1 MILHSEALLPWLPY
15 RFAFYCNCLL
25 TLPGQVACLG
35 VKGNMA
41 MKSLASNGLVFGIDL
56 GIASCGWAVL
66 RHPSDAD
73 PTGAIE
79 ATGSWMFDVPET
91 DKERTPTNQIRR
103 GNRLLRRV
111 VRRRAQRM
119 ATIRRLFKEHNLL
132 PSEGRDALKRADTD
146 PWELRARGLDKP
158 LKPAEL
164 AVALGHIAKRRGFKS
179 AKKGKEGNRTERDEP
194 KMLEALE
201 ETEEKLARY
210 RTVGAMFARDPEFL
224 LRKRNR
230 DGDFSRTVKRKHLL
244 EEVKLLFKEQR
255 RLGNDLASEE
265 LEAAFIKEAFKQKKM
280 QDSERLVG
288 MCLFEPTE
296 KRAAKHAPSFEKFR
310 LLTRLVNLRIRTDNG
325 ERSLT
330 PDELA
335 AATSDLGSTAKLSVK
350 TIRKRI
356 GLPDEHRFTAIKPD
370 DEGHDIA
377 ARTGEA
383 MHGTKKLRDA
393 LGEDVWAELR
403 EQPETLDKIA
413 HVLSFFE
420 TAETIGKEL
429 KKLDLPADAV
439 EALLA
444 ALEDGKFAR
453 FKGAGH
459 ISAKAARALIPHLEV
474 GRRYDQAC
482 EACGWDHAASQWSGR
497 EQVTDK
503 KSFNRLVKDM
513 GAEIANPIARKS
525 LTEGLK
531 QLWAMHNCWGLP
543 AAVHIEMARDVGN
556 SLEVRNKI
564 KKRLDDTTAQRER
577 ERKEAAEQLGVEP
590 GDIGGDT
597 LLRYRLWKEQGGE
610 CPYTGEHIPPSAIAA
625 TDNSFQVDH
634 ILPWSR
640 FGDDSFNNKVLCIA
654 RANQEKRRDTPFE
667 WIMRTRGEEGWDLF
681 VARIETNTQYRGFK
695 KRNYTLK
702 NAKEAEERFRS
713 RNLNDTR
720 YACRLLA
727 EAVKLFYPEGER
739 QDRDGKRRVFT
750 RPGSLTAALRHAWG
764 IESLKK
770 VDGKRVEDARHHAL
784 DALVVAAVGEW
795 EVLRLTNSFQEW
807 EQRGLARPLRRVEPP
822 WGDFHSFRREVQE
835 AYDAIFV
842 ARPERRRAR
851 GEGHEATIRQVKE
864 GDGETRVYERVAIAK
879 LTEKRLSEVKDP
891 ERNSAIVAS
900 IKQWIED
907 GRPVDALPRSPA
919 GDEIRKVRVLAERKY
934 KNPAVPVRGGTAAR
948 SNMVRVDV
956 FSKPDKHGRDKFYL
970 IPIYPHQI
978 MDKQQFPEPPMRAIV
993 ANKLEAD
1000 WEQIDASFNFRF
1012 SLYPRCYLEVVKPDG
1027 SIFEGY
1033 FSGAHSGTGA
1043 LTLFNPNNKNS
1054 FIDDLGRKM
1063 EGIGARTLLTI
1074 KKYSVD
1080 RFGNRSEVKS
1090 EVRTWRGAVCTSPIP
1105 PG

>member
-1 MILHSEALLPWLPY
+1 MNSPALHRQTA
-15 RFAFYCNCLL
+15 
-25 TLPGQVACLG
+25 
-35 VKGNMA
+35 
-41 MKSLASNGLVFGIDL
+41 NGLVFGVDL

-66 RHPSDAD
+66 RHPTEAD
-73 PTGAIE
+73 PTGGIE
-79 ATGSWMFDVPET
+79 AMGSWMFDVPET

-119 ATIRRLFKEHNLL
+119 STIRHLFKEHGLL
-132 PSEGRDALKRADTD
+132 SSDDRDSLKRAGAD

-179 AKKGKEGNRTERDEP
+179 AAKRKEANTAGDDQ
-194 KMLEALE
+194 KMLRALE
-201 ETEEKLARY
+201 ATKERLGRY
-210 RTVGAMFARDPEFL
+210 RTIGELFARDPDFQA
-224 LRKRNR
+224 RKRNR
-230 DGDFSRTVKRKHLL
+230 DGIFDRTQSRDDLLHEVRK
-244 EEVKLLFKEQR
+244 LFEAQQ
-255 RLGNDLASEE
+255 RLGNELASDA
-265 LEAAFIKEAFKQKKM
+265 LEAAFVNTAFFQRPL

-288 MCLFEPTE
+288 LCPFEPTE

-310 LLTRLVNLRIRTDNG
+310 LLTRLVNLRVTTNDG

-330 PDELA
+330 PGELA
-335 AATSDLGSTAKLSVK
+335 AATDDLGSTAKLSVK

-356 GLPDEHRFTAIKPD
+356 GLPDGQRFTAIKPD

-393 LGEDVWAELR
+393 LGEELWASLL
-403 EQPETLDKIA
+403 EQPETLDRIA

-420 TAETIGKEL
+420 TAKTISDEL
-429 KKLDLPADAV
+429 KKINLPAGAV
-439 EALLA
+439 DQLLEALPS
-444 ALEDGKFAR
+444 FAR

-459 ISAKAARALIPHLEV
+459 ISAKAARALIPHLEA
-474 GRRYDQAC
+474 GLRYDQAC
-482 EACGWDHAASQWSGR
+482 EAVGYDHAASRWAKR
-497 EQVTDK
+497 EQVVDK
-503 KSFNRLVKDM
+503 RSFNQLVKDM

-525 LTEGLK
+525 LTEALK
-531 QLWAMHNCWGLP
+531 QLWAMRNRWGLP
-543 AAVHIEMARDVGN
+543 DAVHIEMARDVGN
-556 SLEVRNKI
+556 SLEERNRI

-577 ERKEAAEQLGVEP
+577 ERKEAAEQLGIDP
-590 GDIGGDT
+590 GDVGGDT

-640 FGDDSFNNKVLCIA
+640 FGDDSFNNKVLCVA

-667 WIMRTRGEEGWDLF
+667 WIVRTRGEDGWELF
-681 VARIETNTQYRGFK
+681 VTRIETNKQYRGFK

-702 NAKEAEERFRS
+702 NAKEAEDRFRS

-720 YACRLLA
+720 YAARLLA
-727 EAVKLFYPEGER
+727 EAVKLFFPEGQRQER
-739 QDRDGKRRVFT
+739 GGTRRVFT

-770 VDGKRVEDARHHAL
+770 VDGERVEDARHHAL

-795 EVLRLTNSFQEW
+795 EVQRLTKSFQEW

-822 WGDFHSFRREVQE
+822 WGDFYSFRREVQE

-851 GEGHEATIRQVKE
+851 GEGHAATIRQVKE
-864 GDGETRVYERVAIAK
+864 RDGAPVVFERKAIADLK
-879 LTEKRLSEVKDP
+879 EKDLERIKDP
-891 ERNSAIVAS
+891 ERNKAMIEAIR
-900 IKQWIED
+900 KWIAD
-907 GRPVDALPRSPA
+907 GRPTDALPRSPA
-919 GDEIRKVRVLAERKY
+919 GDEIRKVRLSTKG
-934 KNPAVPVRGGTAAR
+934 KPSVPVRGGTADR
-948 SNMVRVDV
+948 GDIVRVDI
-956 FSKPDKHGRDKFYL
+956 FSKPNKRGKDEFYVV
-970 IPIYPHQI
+970 PVYPHQV
-978 MDKQQFPEPPMRAIV
+978 MDKKQWPRPPSRAV
-993 ANKLEAD
+993 VPGKDEVD
-1000 WEQIDASFNFRF
+1000 WIEIESSYRFRT
-1012 SLYPRCYLEVVKPDG
+1012 SIYPRSFLKVTKPDG
-1027 SIFEGY
+1027 EILSGY
-1033 FSGAHSGTGA
+1033 FQGMNRSTGA
-1043 LTLFNPNNKNS
+1043 INLTNHRNS
-1054 FIDDLGRKM
+1054 RLMRDDNGSKT
-1063 EGIGARTLLTI
+1063 ESIGTRRLLTI

-1090 EVRTWRGAVCTSPIP
+1090 EVRTWHGVVCTSQTP
-1105 PG
+1105 PD